1 MGSVIA
7 SSLNNPRWQSFG
19 LALILSCIPLF
30 LQWPLFWD
38 NLPYVGGIADY
49 FYEHGVLK
57 SLFHLPVDW
66 DVAHSPIMASLLSL
80 TWQLLGKSLL
90 SSYLLQLPFVFI
102 CVFCLLEILAFYL
115 KGVFPKLVVCALFLA
130 DTSVFTQI
138 NQVGYEWVMLA
149 PFFLGLYHVMRSYQ
163 SKELQEGVIARYGL
177 FIWLIPFTQ
186 LRGINLF
193 VLLIGI
199 SFVLNINKAGFR
211 KALRLFFQKD
221 ILLVFGAALITF
233 SWLLLHK
240 LMCGYWTNAT
250 STAWSGEHLVLSNFS
265 GFLYR
270 LGLCFWRMT
279 DYSFAIYPLLM
290 SILFLVSFEVRSLVT
305 KEKKAFWM
313 ILFLFFVLA
322 FQYSLFAIPICHRYF
337 LALHL
342 IIPVAGII
350 FLLKLENLKLRLFS
364 LLFLFFG
371 VLSGHFWQYPER
383 MANGREVQSSSIKYF
398 VLRDSLDLFLKEAQ
412 IDRKKVV
419 SHFPICVPEDWVY
432 LSNSNM
438 PAICAD
444 IDTAK
449 APMYVAYSNF
459 CNAFT
464 QTEREGLVKMK
475 TVRLWKNGPLH
486 IILYKVD

>member
-1 MGSVIA
+1 MGAIK
-7 SSLNNPRWQSFG
+7 LNNISASKWQSFG
-19 LALILSCIPLF
+19 LALIVSCIPLF

-49 FYEHGVLK
+49 FYEHGILK
-57 SLFHLPVDW
+57 SVFHLPVDW
-66 DVAHSPIMASLLSL
+66 DVAHSPIMASLLSV

-102 CVFCLLEILAFYL
+102 CVFCLQEILAIYL
-115 KGVFPKLVVCALFLA
+115 EGIFPKLVVCALLLA
-130 DTSVFTQI
+130 DTIVFTQI
-138 NQVGYEWVMLA
+138 NQVGYEWIMLA
-149 PFFLGLYHVMRSYQ
+149 PFFLGLHHVMRSYQ
-163 SKELQEGVIARYGL
+163 SKELQEGVVARYGL
-177 FIWLIPFTQ
+177 YIWLIPFTQ

-193 VLLIGI
+193 VLLIGV
-199 SFVLNINKAGFR
+199 SFVLNMNKAGFR
-211 KALRLFFQKD
+211 KAISLFFQKD

-250 STAWSGEHLVLSNFS
+250 STAWSGEHLVPSTFS

-270 LGLCFWRMT
+270 LGLCFWRMM
-279 DYSFAIYPLLM
+279 DYSFAIYPLLL
-290 SILFLVSFEVRSLVT
+290 SILFLVSFEVRSLVK
-305 KEKKAFWM
+305 KEKKAFGM
-313 ILFLFFVLA
+313 ILFLFFILS
-322 FQYSLFAIPICHRYF
+322 FQYSFFAIPICHRYF

-342 IIPVAGII
+342 IIAVGGVI

-364 LLFLFFG
+364 LLVLFIG

-383 MANGREVQSSSIKYF
+383 MANGREVQSSSINYF
-398 VLRDSLDLFLKEAQ
+398 VLRDSLNHFLDKAQ

-419 SHFPICVPEDWVY
+419 SHFPICVPQDWVY
-432 LSNSNM
+432 LTNTNA
-438 PAICAD
+438 PAICSD

-449 APMYVAYSNF
+449 APRYFVYSNF

-464 QTEREGLVKMK
+464 QAEQLKLSKMK

-486 IILYKVD
+486 IILYKAN